1 MIALAFREMA
11 ENAGK
16 IGSLTVTP
24 DLLSQLIATPPAAT
38 TTAVVRTT
46 PDKKSEGR

>member
-24 DLLSQLIATPPAAT
+24 DLVSQLIATPPAAAA
-38 TTAVVRTT
+38 TAMVRV
-46 PDKKSEGR
+46 PSDKKGEGR

>member
-24 DLLSQLIATPPAAT
+24 DLLSQLIATPPAAAG
-38 TTAVVRTT
+38 TAVARATSG
-46 PDKKSEGR
+46 KKGEGR